1 MTTAPGGI
9 SPPDTLPTP
18 LIIPRSEHPIS
29 RKNIDREALKVMYR
43 LRDAG
48 FTAYLVGGGVRDLYL
63 RKTPKDFDISTN
75 ARPGQ
80 IRNLFRN
87 SRIIGRRFR
96 LVQVFFHGGKIIE
109 VSTFRCRSE
118 YDLQKPE
125 EVLPSNNTFGN
136 EADDAFRRDLTIN
149 ALFYEI
155 ENFSIIDYTGGV
167 EDLKKGIIRIV
178 GDPDR
183 RIIRDPVRIMRAIR
197 HAARSGFNIEENTW
211 EAIKRHREKLSL
223 CPVSRIRDELFKDL
237 KGGASKAWTELAV
250 ASGVFFVLFPFYE
263 KIIAGR
269 PEDSQPLKKMLKVLN
284 VIDRLHNNGQKI
296 PDEMLLAFLLVPWA
310 QETLGLMSAERKGA
324 EAFNFSRRLRNELDS
339 ILPNLNVNKVMK
351 EELTA
356 LLTNLPLFQQF
367 SKKKDWPKWLTRK
380 SYYHKCLQFYRIYQE
395 AMGGAPL
402 NSLSLPVS
410 SKKTK
415 KRPPRRD
422 SRTPAFTNKKG
433 GVFGLR
439 SK

>member
-1 MTTAPGGI
+1 M
-9 SPPDTLPTP
+9 
-18 LIIPRSEHPIS
+18 IIPRSEHPIS
-29 RKNIDREALKVMYR
+29 RKHIDREALKVLYR

-80 IRNLFRN
+80 IRKLFRN
-87 SRIIGRRFR
+87 SRIIGKRFR

-118 YDLQKPE
+118 YDLQKSDE
-125 EVLPSNNTFGN
+125 LLPSNNTFGN

-155 ENFSIIDYTGGV
+155 ENFSVIDYTGGV
-167 EDLKKGIIRIV
+167 EDLKKGIVRIV

-197 HAARSGFNIEENTW
+197 HAARSGFHVEENTW
-211 EAIKRHREKLSL
+211 EAIKRHKTKLSL
-223 CPVSRIRDELFKDL
+223 CPVSRIRDELFKDF
-237 KGGASKAWTELAV
+237 KGGASKAWTELAID
-250 ASGVFFVLFPFYE
+250 SGIFFVLFPFYE
-263 KIIAGR
+263 TVFADR
-269 PEDSQPLKKMLKVLN
+269 SADFPPLKNLLGILS
-284 VIDRLHNNGQKI
+284 VIDRLHNSGQKI
-296 PDEMLLAFLLVPWA
+296 PDEMLLALFLVPWA
-310 QETLGLMSAERKGA
+310 QETLGLMAAGRKGP
-324 EAFNFSRRLRNELDS
+324 EAFKFARRLRNEFDA
-339 ILPNLNVNKVMK
+339 ILPHLNVTKVMK
-351 EELTA
+351 EEMTI
-356 LLTNLPLFQQF
+356 LLSNLPLFQQF
-367 SKKKDWPKWLTRK
+367 NQKKDWPKWLTQK
-380 SYYHKCLQFYRIYQE
+380 SYYHKCLQFHRIHQE

-402 NSLSLPVS
+402 GSLSLPEP

-422 SRTPAFTNKKG
+422 SRAPAFTNKKG